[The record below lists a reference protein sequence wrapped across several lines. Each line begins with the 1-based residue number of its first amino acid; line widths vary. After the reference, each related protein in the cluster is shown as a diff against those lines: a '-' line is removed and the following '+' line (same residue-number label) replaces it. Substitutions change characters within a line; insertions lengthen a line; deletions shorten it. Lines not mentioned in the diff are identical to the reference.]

1 MAGGRIWGA
10 LFFLFMSFAS
20 LSTVIAVFE
29 NILSYSIDRKG
40 WSRKKAV
47 AVNMVAMI
55 LLSLPAVL
63 GFNVLSGIQPLG
75 AGSNIMDLEDFIV
88 SNNILPL
95 GSVVFVMFCVSKY
108 GWGWKN
114 FITEAD
120 AGEGL
125 KFPANV
131 RKYMLYVIPAVVVV
145 IYLKGYYDMF
155 SAKGPVIL
163 AVWMIVSLL
172 VLTFVGWIIFGG
184 KRRGVTKDDSREN
197 EALRKK

>member
-1 MAGGRIWGA
+1 M
-10 LFFLFMSFAS
+10 
-20 LSTVIAVFE
+20 IAVFE
-29 NILSYSIDRKG
+29 NILSYSMDTRG
-40 WSRKKAV
+40 WNRKKAV
-47 AVNMVAMI
+47 AVNLVVMI
-55 LLSLPAVL
+55 LLSMPAVL

-75 AGSNIMDLEDFIV
+75 EGTNIMDLEDFIV

-114 FITEAD
+114 FIAEAD

-172 VLTFVGWIIFGG
+172 VLAFVGWIIFGG
-184 KRRGVTKDDSREN
+184 KRRGY
-197 EALRKK
+197 

>member
-1 MAGGRIWGA
+1 MDTR
-10 LFFLFMSFAS
+10 
-20 LSTVIAVFE
+20 
-29 NILSYSIDRKG
+29 G
-40 WSRKKAV
+40 WNRKKAV
-47 AVNMVAMI
+47 AVNLVVMI
-55 LLSLPAVL
+55 LLSMPAVL

-75 AGSNIMDLEDFIV
+75 QGTNIMDLEDFIV

-120 AGEGL
+120 TGEGL

-155 SAKGPVIL
+155 SSRGTVVL

-172 VLTFVGWIIFGG
+172 VLALVSWIIFGKKAPDG
-184 KRRGVTKDDSREN
+184 KHK
-197 EALRKK
+197 